1 MYTLITG
8 EYFVVG
14 MSPDADSIK
23 FKAHKPKLWDNLTAD
38 DPTKFADA
46 LKAED
51 GIVTIRLEGIDALET
66 HFTPPSLPTPKGL
79 KAEFKD
85 MKPPAKGNHHQNEKM
100 GEQAT
105 TVFLSYMGYSNI
117 TWKRWGQN
125 QWINQA
131 TFTKDT
137 QALTITEKYK
147 DAKPGYILTREAE
160 KNGRPV
166 GWVFNGKPP
175 YADGTILNAKQV
187 GELVDESANAHLI
200 KKGVV
205 YPYFFMTLPGAIR
218 TPLMAAAK
226 KAQSASKAVEG
237 NVWKADKTPQ
247 GIEIPTIDAL
257 HDEAIVYPYL
267 FRRIVKQWYA
277 KNFNE
282 FWDDVQKKRTPKTE
296 AQNNQINMEGF
307 FDEADPWIFIISDQ
321 DFVRLSSVLEV
332 GKQTLKFTRYPYD
345 IVFLS

>member
-23 FKAHKPKLWDNLTAD
+23 FKAHNPKLWDNLTAD
-38 DPTKFADA
+38 DPTKFANA

-51 GIVTIRLEGIDALET
+51 GVVTIRLEGIDALET
-66 HFTPPSLPTPKGL
+66 HFTPPPLATPKGL

-85 MKPPAKGNHHQNEKM
+85 LKPPAKGNHHQNEKM

-105 TVFLSYMGYSNI
+105 NVFLSYMGYSNI

-131 TFTKDT
+131 TLNKDDK
-137 QALTITEKYK
+137 ALTITEKYK

-166 GWVFNGKPP
+166 GWVFDGKSP

-218 TPLMAAAK
+218 MPLMASFGK
-226 KAQSASKAVEG
+226 RIKPHKGLRFPPLTRFMMKPLFTLTCSVASSSNGMRRTSISFGMMFKRSVPPTQKNKTAPST
-237 NVWKADKTPQ
+237 WKAS
-247 GIEIPTIDAL
+247 L
-257 HDEAIVYPYL
+257 M
-267 FRRIVKQWYA
+267 RRI
-277 KNFNE
+277 
-282 FWDDVQKKRTPKTE
+282 R
-296 AQNNQINMEGF
+296 GF
-307 FDEADPWIFIISDQ
+307 S
-321 DFVRLSSVLEV
+321 SSVT
-332 GKQTLKFTRYPYD
+332 KTLYA
-345 IVFLS
+345 